1 MKRNKLN
8 IKLNF
13 ILLIR
18 IESRMKVNE
27 NRFKL
32 RTNMNCRIIFS
43 FFFFLHIALFHA
55 QIIFNRR
62 YFSDRSKN
70 IEIQYWFRKGYQ
82 YALEHYRIG
91 LYTIKRGILR
101 YPASHLS
108 IVNFLLLSRRSFS
121 FSLEIIRYEEKKIW
135 KEYAKYFEKNFK
147 SSSDSFEEIL
157 EVLIRCFFKQ
167 KNFFKTIFVILFLL
181 LLFFYF
187 NFSLFWLKISG
198 LYLIFAR

>member
-43 FFFFLHIALFHA
+43 LFFFLYIALFHA

-70 IEIQYWFRKGYQ
+70 VEIQYWFRKGYQ

>member
-18 IESRMKVNE
+18 IGSRMKVNE

-43 FFFFLHIALFHA
+43 LFFFLYIALFHA

-70 IEIQYWFRKGYQ
+70 VEIQYWFRKG

-187 NFSLFWLKISG
+187 NSSLFWLKISG

>member
-32 RTNMNCRIIFS
+32 RTNMNCRIILS
-43 FFFFLHIALFHA
+43 LFFLYIALFHA

-70 IEIQYWFRKGYQ
+70 VEIQYWFRKGYQ

>member
-18 IESRMKVNE
+18 IGSRMKVNE

-43 FFFFLHIALFHA
+43 LFFFLYIALFHA

-70 IEIQYWFRKGYQ
+70 VEIQYWFRKGYQ

-121 FSLEIIRYEEKKIW
+121 FSLRTW
-135 KEYAKYFEKNFK
+135 K
-147 SSSDSFEEIL
+147 S
-157 EVLIRCFFKQ
+157 
-167 KNFFKTIFVILFLL
+167 
-181 LLFFYF
+181 
-187 NFSLFWLKISG
+187 
-198 LYLIFAR
+198 

>member
-13 ILLIR
+13 ILLIH
-18 IESRMKVNE
+18 IGSRMKVNE

-32 RTNMNCRIIFS
+32 WTNMNCRIILS
-43 FFFFLHIALFHA
+43 LFFLHIALFHA

-70 IEIQYWFRKGYQ
+70 VEIQYWFRKG